1 MKTTSRSVLVLS
13 ALALLGSSATTLAA
27 PSRVGEIATKVVRF
41 KDLDLSTADG
51 AQKLYERITTAARIV
66 CRGAEVREKRE
77 CRARAVDDAVRAV
90 GRPLLSSVHRS
101 TLDRV
106 EEVVLR

>member
-1 MKTTSRSVLVLS
+1 VKTTSRSVLALS
-13 ALALLGSSATTLAA
+13 ALALLACSATSLAA
-27 PSRVGEIATKVVRF
+27 PSHVGDVATKVVRF
-41 KDLDLSTADG
+41 KDLDLSTAEG
-51 AQKLYERITTAARIV
+51 AQVLYERIASAARVV
-66 CRGAEVREKRE
+66 CRDIASTEMRE
-77 CRARAVDDAVRAV
+77 CRARAVEEAVRAV

>member
-27 PSRVGEIATKVVRF
+27 PSHVGEIATKTVRF
-41 KDLDLSTADG
+41 KDLDLSTAEG
-51 AQKLYERITTAARIV
+51 AQKLYERITIAARIV
-66 CRGAEVREKRE
+66 CRDARYTEIRD
-77 CRARAVDDAVRAV
+77 CRSHAVDDAVRSV

-101 TLDRV
+101 TADRV

>member
-1 MKTTSRSVLVLS
+1 MKTTSRAVLALS
-13 ALALLGSSATTLAA
+13 TLALLGWSATTLAA
-27 PSRVGEIATKVVRF
+27 PSRVGDIATKVVRF
-41 KDLDLSTADG
+41 KDLDLSTAEG
-51 AQKLYERITTAARIV
+51 ARTLYERITFAARIV
-66 CRGAEVREKRE
+66 CRDADSREMRE

-106 EEVVLR
+106 EEVVRR

>member
-1 MKTTSRSVLVLS
+1 MKTTSRSVLALS
-13 ALALLGSSATTLAA
+13 ALALLACSATALAA
-27 PSRVGEIATKVVRF
+27 RSPVGDIATKVVKF
-41 KDLDLSTADG
+41 KDLDLSTAEG
-51 AQKLYERITTAARIV
+51 AQTLYERIAFAARVV
-66 CRGAEVREKRE
+66 CRDAGAMDMRE

-101 TLDRV
+101 TVDR